1 MAGKILVVGS
11 LHLDVIVHSSR
22 LPKPDETLLGDK
34 VSYRF
39 GGKGGNQAL
48 AAAKIDVQVFMAG
61 RIGTDNFG
69 KQIYD
74 TLSNQNINL
83 DGLKIVDEATGMS
96 VALIG
101 SDGIYS
107 AVVVS
112 GVNQTI
118 ELSEIAVPDDLTVL
132 VLQNEIN
139 TDANFEI
146 IKKVPKSTFVI
157 LNAAPALT
165 PNKDFFERIDLLIVN
180 KLEAKMLL
188 NEEPSIFN
196 NLDALRKLQN
206 LDPKEVIITLGA
218 EGYTGISKNG
228 EVFSEPGIKVDV
240 LSTHGAGDSFVGTLA
255 AFICK
260 GEPINIAAQYAQAS
274 SALHVKTPIDQR
286 EKILQADIENMF
298 SLNQ

>member
-39 GGKGGNQAL
+39 GGKGGNQAV

-69 KQIYD
+69 KKIYD

-83 DGLKIVDEATGMS
+83 DGLKMVDEATGMS

-112 GVNQTI
+112 GANQTI
-118 ELSEIAVPDDLTVL
+118 DLSEIAVPDDLTVL

-146 IKKVPKSTFVI
+146 IKKVPKSTFII

-165 PNKDFFERIDLLIVN
+165 PNKDFFERIDLLVVN
-180 KLEAKMLL
+180 QLEAKMLL

-206 LDPKEVIITLGA
+206 LGPKEVIITMGA
-218 EGYTGISKNG
+218 DGYTGISKNG
-228 EVFSEPGIKVDV
+228 EIFSEPGIKVDV

>member
-83 DGLKIVDEATGMS
+83 DGLKMVDEATGMS

-146 IKKVPKSTFVI
+146 IKKVPKSTFII

-165 PNKDFFERIDLLIVN
+165 PNKDFFERIDLLVVN
-180 KLEAKMLL
+180 QLEAKMLL

-206 LDPKEVIITLGA
+206 LGPKEVIITMGA
-218 EGYTGISKNG
+218 DGYTGISKNG
-228 EVFSEPGIKVDV
+228 EIFSEPGIKVDV

>member
-39 GGKGGNQAL
+39 GGKGGNQAV

-83 DGLKIVDEATGMS
+83 DGLKMVDEATGMS

-165 PNKDFFERIDLLIVN
+165 PNKDFFERIDLLVVN
-180 KLEAKMLL
+180 QLEAKMLL

-206 LDPKEVIITLGA
+206 LGPKEVIITMGA
-218 EGYTGISKNG
+218 DGYTGISKNG
-228 EVFSEPGIKVDV
+228 EIFSEPGIKVDV

>member
-11 LHLDVIVHSSR
+11 LHLDVIVNSSR
-22 LPKPDETLLGDK
+22 LPQPDETLLGDK

-48 AAAKIDVQVFMAG
+48 AAAKIRVQVLMAG
-61 RIGTDNFG
+61 RIGKDNFG
-69 KQIYD
+69 KEIYD
-74 TLSNQNINL
+74 TLANQNINL
-83 DGLKIVDEATGMS
+83 DRVKMVDEPSGMS

-118 ELSEIAVPDDLTVL
+118 DLSDIPVPNDLSVL
-132 VLQNEIN
+132 ILQNEIN
-139 TDANFEI
+139 SDANFKI
-146 IKKVPKSTFVI
+146 VKKVPKSTYVI
-157 LNAAPALT
+157 FNAAPALT

-180 KLEAKMLL
+180 QLEAKMLL
-188 NEEPSIFN
+188 NIKSDIFDD
-196 NLDALRKLQN
+196 LEALKKLQN
-206 LDPKEVIITLGA
+206 LGPKEVIITLGA
-218 EGYTGISKNG
+218 DGYTGISKN
-228 EVFSEPGIKVDV
+228 EEIFSEPGIKVDV

>member
-83 DGLKIVDEATGMS
+83 DGLKMVDEATGMS

-165 PNKDFFERIDLLIVN
+165 PNKDFFERIDLLVVN
-180 KLEAKMLL
+180 QLEAKMLL

-206 LDPKEVIITLGA
+206 LGPKEVIITLGA

-228 EVFSEPGIKVDV
+228 EIFSEPGIKVDV

-286 EKILQADIENMF
+286 EKILQADIENMI

>member
-83 DGLKIVDEATGMS
+83 DGLKMVDEATGMS

-118 ELSEIAVPDDLTVL
+118 DLSEIAVPDDLNVL

-165 PNKDFFERIDLLIVN
+165 PNKGFFERIDLLIVN
-180 KLEAKMLL
+180 QLEAKMLL

-206 LDPKEVIITLGA
+206 LGPNEVIITLGA
-218 EGYTGISKNG
+218 DGYTGISKNG
-228 EVFSEPGIKVDV
+228 EIFSEPGIKVDV
-240 LSTHGAGDSFVGTLA
+240 LSTHGAGDGFVGTLA

-260 GEPINIAAQYAQAS
+260 GEPISVAAQYAQAS

>member
-118 ELSEIAVPDDLTVL
+118 ELSEITVPDDLTVL

-180 KLEAKMLL
+180 QLEAKMLL

-196 NLDALRKLQN
+196 ILDALRKLQN
-206 LDPKEVIITLGA
+206 LGPKEVIITLGA

-228 EVFSEPGIKVDV
+228 EIFSEPGIKVDV

>member
-39 GGKGGNQAL
+39 GGKGGNQAV

-118 ELSEIAVPDDLTVL
+118 DLSEIAVPDDLTVL

-146 IKKVPKSTFVI
+146 IKKVPKSTFII

-165 PNKDFFERIDLLIVN
+165 PNKDFFERIDLLVVN
-180 KLEAKMLL
+180 QLEAKMLL

-206 LDPKEVIITLGA
+206 LGPKEVFITMGA
-218 EGYTGISKNG
+218 DGYTGISKNG
-228 EVFSEPGIKVDV
+228 EIFSEPGIKVDV

>member
-1 MAGKILVVGS
+1 MAGKILVLGS

-22 LPKPDETLLGDK
+22 LPKPDETLLGDT
-34 VSYRF
+34 VTYRF

-83 DGLKIVDEATGMS
+83 DGLKMVDEATGMS

-118 ELSEIAVPDDLTVL
+118 DLSEIAVPDDLTVL

-165 PNKDFFERIDLLIVN
+165 PNKSFFERIDLLIVN
-180 KLEAKMLL
+180 QLEAKMLL

-196 NLDALRKLQN
+196 NFDTLQKLQN
-206 LDPKEVIITLGA
+206 LGPNEVIITLGA
-218 EGYTGISKNG
+218 DGYTGISKNG
-228 EVFSEPGIKVDV
+228 EIFSEPGIKVDV

>member
-83 DGLKIVDEATGMS
+83 DGLKMVDEATGMS

-180 KLEAKMLL
+180 QLEAKMLL

-206 LDPKEVIITLGA
+206 LGPKEVIITLGA

-228 EVFSEPGIKVDV
+228 EIFSEPGIKVDV

>member
-1 MAGKILVVGS
+1 MSGKILVVGS

-83 DGLKIVDEATGMS
+83 DGLKMVDEATGMS

-118 ELSEIAVPDDLTVL
+118 DLSEIAVPDDLTVL

-165 PNKDFFERIDLLIVN
+165 PNKGFFERIDLLIVN
-180 KLEAKMLL
+180 QLEAKMLL

-196 NLDALRKLQN
+196 KLDALRKLQN
-206 LDPKEVIITLGA
+206 LGPKEVIITLGA
-218 EGYTGISKNG
+218 DGYTGISKNG
-228 EVFSEPGIKVDV
+228 EIFSEPGIKVDV

-260 GEPINIAAQYAQAS
+260 GEPISVAAQYAQAS

>member
-1 MAGKILVVGS
+1 MAGKILVLGS

-34 VSYRF
+34 VTYRF

-69 KQIYD
+69 NQIYD

-83 DGLKIVDEATGMS
+83 DGLKMVDEATGMS

-101 SDGIYS
+101 YDGIYS

-118 ELSEIAVPDDLTVL
+118 DLSEIAVPDDLSVL

-139 TDANFEI
+139 TNANFDI
-146 IKKVPKSTFVI
+146 VKKVPESTFVI
-157 LNAAPALT
+157 FNAAPALT

-180 KLEAKMLL
+180 QLEAKMLI

-196 NLDALRKLQN
+196 NFDALQKLQN
-206 LDPKEVIITLGA
+206 LGPKEVIITLGA
-218 EGYTGISKNG
+218 DGYTGISKN
-228 EVFSEPGIKVDV
+228 EEIFSEPGIKVDV

-260 GEPINIAAQYAQAS
+260 GEPISVAAQYAQAS

>member
-1 MAGKILVVGS
+1 MAGKILVLGS
-11 LHLDVIVHSSR
+11 LHLDIIVNSSR

-83 DGLKIVDEATGMS
+83 DGLKMVDEATGMS

-101 SDGIYS
+101 YDGIYS

-118 ELSEIAVPDDLTVL
+118 DLSDIAVPDDLSVL

-139 TDANFEI
+139 TDANFDI
-146 IKKVPKSTFVI
+146 VKKVPESTFVI
-157 LNAAPALT
+157 FNAAPALT

-180 KLEAKMLL
+180 QLEAKMLI

-196 NLDALRKLQN
+196 NFDALQKLQN
-206 LDPKEVIITLGA
+206 LGPKEVIITLGA
-218 EGYTGISKNG
+218 DGYTGISKN
-228 EVFSEPGIKVDV
+228 EEIFSEPGIKVDV

-260 GEPINIAAQYAQAS
+260 GEPISVAAQYAQAS

>member
-22 LPKPDETLLGDK
+22 LPKPDETLLGDN

-83 DGLKIVDEATGMS
+83 DGLKMVDEATGMS

-180 KLEAKMLL
+180 QLEAKMLL

-196 NLDALRKLQN
+196 ILDALRKLQN
-206 LDPKEVIITLGA
+206 LGPKEVIITLGA

-228 EVFSEPGIKVDV
+228 EIFSEPGIKVDV

>member
-1 MAGKILVVGS
+1 MAGKILVLGS

-83 DGLKIVDEATGMS
+83 DGLKMVDEATGMS

-101 SDGIYS
+101 YDGIYS

-118 ELSEIAVPDDLTVL
+118 DLSEIAVPDDLSVL

-139 TDANFEI
+139 TDANFDI
-146 IKKVPKSTFVI
+146 VKKVPESTFVI
-157 LNAAPALT
+157 FNAAPALT

-180 KLEAKMLL
+180 QLEAKMLI

-196 NLDALRKLQN
+196 NFDTLQKLQN
-206 LDPKEVIITLGA
+206 LGPNEVIITLGA
-218 EGYTGISKNG
+218 DGYTGISKNG
-228 EVFSEPGIKVDV
+228 EIFSEPGIKVDV

-260 GEPINIAAQYAQAS
+260 GEPISVAAQYAQAS

-286 EKILQADIENMF
+286 EKILQTDIENMF

>member
-83 DGLKIVDEATGMS
+83 DGLKMVDEATGMS

-118 ELSEIAVPDDLTVL
+118 DLSEIAVPDDLTVL

-165 PNKDFFERIDLLIVN
+165 PNKDFFERIDILIVN
-180 KLEAKMLL
+180 QLEAKMLL

-206 LDPKEVIITLGA
+206 LGPKEVIITLGA
-218 EGYTGISKNG
+218 DGYTGISKNG
-228 EVFSEPGIKVDV
+228 EIFSEPGIKVDV

>member
-1 MAGKILVVGS
+1 MSGKILVVGS

-83 DGLKIVDEATGMS
+83 DGLKMVDEATGMS

-165 PNKDFFERIDLLIVN
+165 PNKSFFERIDLLIVN
-180 KLEAKMLL
+180 QLEAKMLL

-206 LDPKEVIITLGA
+206 LGPKEVIITLGA
-218 EGYTGISKNG
+218 DGYTGISKNG
-228 EVFSEPGIKVDV
+228 EIFFEPGIKVDV

>member
-39 GGKGGNQAL
+39 GGKGGNQAV

-83 DGLKIVDEATGMS
+83 DGLKMVDEATGMS

-112 GVNQTI
+112 GANQTI
-118 ELSEIAVPDDLTVL
+118 DLSEIAVPDDLTVL
-132 VLQNEIN
+132 LLQNEIN

-146 IKKVPKSTFVI
+146 IKKVPKSTFII

-165 PNKDFFERIDLLIVN
+165 PNKDFFERIDLLVVN
-180 KLEAKMLL
+180 QLEAKMLL
-188 NEEPSIFN
+188 NEEPIIFN

-206 LDPKEVIITLGA
+206 LGPKEVIITMGA
-218 EGYTGISKNG
+218 DGYTGISKNG
-228 EVFSEPGIKVDV
+228 EIFSEPGIKVDV

>member
-34 VSYRF
+34 VLYRF

-180 KLEAKMLL
+180 QLEAKMLL

-196 NLDALRKLQN
+196 ILDALRKLQN
-206 LDPKEVIITLGA
+206 LGPKEVIITLGA

-228 EVFSEPGIKVDV
+228 EIFSEPGIKVDV

>member
-39 GGKGGNQAL
+39 GGKGGNQAV

-83 DGLKIVDEATGMS
+83 DGLKMVDEATGMS

-118 ELSEIAVPDDLTVL
+118 DLSEIAVPDDLTVL

-146 IKKVPKSTFVI
+146 IKKVPKSTFII

-180 KLEAKMLL
+180 QLEAKMLL

-196 NLDALRKLQN
+196 ILDALRKLQN
-206 LDPKEVIITLGA
+206 LGPKEVIITLGA

-228 EVFSEPGIKVDV
+228 EIFSEPGIKVDV

-298 SLNQ
+298 CLNQ

>member
-180 KLEAKMLL
+180 QLEAKMLL

-206 LDPKEVIITLGA
+206 LGPKEVIITLGA

-228 EVFSEPGIKVDV
+228 EIFSEPGIKVDV

-260 GEPINIAAQYAQAS
+260 GEPVNIAAQYAQAS

>member
-39 GGKGGNQAL
+39 GGKGGNQAV

-146 IKKVPKSTFVI
+146 IKKVPKSTFII

-180 KLEAKMLL
+180 QLEAKMLL

-206 LDPKEVIITLGA
+206 LGPKEVIITLGA

-228 EVFSEPGIKVDV
+228 EIFSEPGIKVDV

>member
-1 MAGKILVVGS
+1 MAGKILVGGS

-83 DGLKIVDEATGMS
+83 DGLKMVDEATGMS

-112 GVNQTI
+112 GANQTI
-118 ELSEIAVPDDLTVL
+118 DLSEIAVPDDLTVL

-146 IKKVPKSTFVI
+146 IKKVPKSTFII

-165 PNKDFFERIDLLIVN
+165 PNKDFFERIDLLVVN
-180 KLEAKMLL
+180 QLEAKMLL

-206 LDPKEVIITLGA
+206 LGPKEVIITMGA
-218 EGYTGISKNG
+218 DGYTGISKNG
-228 EVFSEPGIKVDV
+228 EIFSEPGIKVDV

>member
-1 MAGKILVVGS
+1 MVGKILVVGS

-83 DGLKIVDEATGMS
+83 DGLKMVDEATGMS

-180 KLEAKMLL
+180 QLEAKMLL

-206 LDPKEVIITLGA
+206 LGPKEVIITLGA

-228 EVFSEPGIKVDV
+228 EIFSEPGIKVDV

>member
-83 DGLKIVDEATGMS
+83 DGLKMVDEATGMS

-118 ELSEIAVPDDLTVL
+118 DLSEIAVPDDLSVL

-146 IKKVPKSTFVI
+146 IKKVPKSTFII

-180 KLEAKMLL
+180 QLEAKMLL
-188 NEEPSIFN
+188 NKEPSIFN
-196 NLDALRKLQN
+196 NLDALQKLQN
-206 LDPKEVIITLGA
+206 LGPKEVIITLGA
-218 EGYTGISKNG
+218 EGYAGISKNG
-228 EVFSEPGIKVDV
+228 EIFSEPGIKVDV

-298 SLNQ
+298 CLNQ

>member
-34 VSYRF
+34 VLYRF

-83 DGLKIVDEATGMS
+83 DGLKMVDEATGMS

-118 ELSEIAVPDDLTVL
+118 DLSEIAVPDDLTVL

-180 KLEAKMLL
+180 QLEAKMLL

-206 LDPKEVIITLGA
+206 LGPKEVIITLGA

-228 EVFSEPGIKVDV
+228 EIFSEPGIKVDV

>member
-83 DGLKIVDEATGMS
+83 DGLKMVDEATGMS

-180 KLEAKMLL
+180 QLEAKMLL

-206 LDPKEVIITLGA
+206 LGPKEVIITLGS

-228 EVFSEPGIKVDV
+228 EIFSEPGIKVDV

>member
-39 GGKGGNQAL
+39 GGKGGNQAV

-83 DGLKIVDEATGMS
+83 DGLKMVDEATGMS

-118 ELSEIAVPDDLTVL
+118 DLSEITVPDDLTVL

-146 IKKVPKSTFVI
+146 IKKVPKSTFII

-165 PNKDFFERIDLLIVN
+165 PNKDFFERIDLLVVN
-180 KLEAKMLL
+180 QLEAKMLL

-206 LDPKEVIITLGA
+206 LGPKEVIITMGA
-218 EGYTGISKNG
+218 DGYTGISKNG
-228 EVFSEPGIKVDV
+228 EIFSEPGIKVDV

>member
-83 DGLKIVDEATGMS
+83 DGLKMVDEATGMS

-118 ELSEIAVPDDLTVL
+118 DLSEIAVPDDLTVL

-139 TDANFEI
+139 TEVNFKI

-180 KLEAKMLL
+180 QLEAKMLL

-206 LDPKEVIITLGA
+206 LGPKEVIITLGA

-228 EVFSEPGIKVDV
+228 EIFSEPGIKVDV

>member
-1 MAGKILVVGS
+1 MSGKILVVGS

-22 LPKPDETLLGDK
+22 LPKPDETLLGDN

-83 DGLKIVDEATGMS
+83 DGLKMVDEATGMS

-118 ELSEIAVPDDLTVL
+118 DLSEIAVPDDLTVL

-165 PNKDFFERIDLLIVN
+165 PNKSFFERIDLLIVN
-180 KLEAKMLL
+180 QLEAKMLL

-206 LDPKEVIITLGA
+206 LGPKEVIITLGA
-218 EGYTGISKNG
+218 DGYMGISKNG
-228 EVFSEPGIKVDV
+228 EIFSEPGIKVDV
-240 LSTHGAGDSFVGTLA
+240 LSTLGAGDSFVGTLA

>member
-118 ELSEIAVPDDLTVL
+118 ELSEIAVPHDLTVL

-180 KLEAKMLL
+180 QLEAKMLL
-188 NEEPSIFN
+188 NEAPSIFN

-206 LDPKEVIITLGA
+206 LGPKEVIITLGA

-228 EVFSEPGIKVDV
+228 EIFSEPGIKVDV

-298 SLNQ
+298 CLNQ

>member
-39 GGKGGNQAL
+39 GGKGGNQAV

-83 DGLKIVDEATGMS
+83 DGLKMVDEATGMS

-112 GVNQTI
+112 GANQTLD
-118 ELSEIAVPDDLTVL
+118 LSEIAVPDDLSVL

-146 IKKVPKSTFVI
+146 VKTVPKSTFVI

-180 KLEAKMLL
+180 QLEAKMLL

-196 NLDALRKLQN
+196 ILDALRKLQN
-206 LDPKEVIITLGA
+206 LGPKEVIITLGA

-228 EVFSEPGIKVDV
+228 EIFSEPGIKVDV

-298 SLNQ
+298 CLNQ

>member
-118 ELSEIAVPDDLTVL
+118 ELSEIAVPHDLTVL

-180 KLEAKMLL
+180 QLEAKMLL

-206 LDPKEVIITLGA
+206 LGPKEVIITLGA

-228 EVFSEPGIKVDV
+228 EIFSEPGIKVDV

>member
-180 KLEAKMLL
+180 QLEAKMLL

-206 LDPKEVIITLGA
+206 LGPKEVIITLGA
-218 EGYTGISKNG
+218 EGYTGISRNG
-228 EVFSEPGIKVDV
+228 EIFFEPGIKVDV
-240 LSTHGAGDSFVGTLA
+240 LSTHGAGDTFVGTLA

>member
-83 DGLKIVDEATGMS
+83 DGLKMVDEATGMS

-146 IKKVPKSTFVI
+146 IKKVPKSTFII

-180 KLEAKMLL
+180 QLEAKMLL

-206 LDPKEVIITLGA
+206 LGPKEVIITLGA

-228 EVFSEPGIKVDV
+228 EIFSEPGIKVDV

>member
-39 GGKGGNQAL
+39 GGKGGNQAV

-83 DGLKIVDEATGMS
+83 DGLKMVDEATGMS

-112 GVNQTI
+112 GANQTI
-118 ELSEIAVPDDLTVL
+118 DLSEIAVPDDLTVL

-146 IKKVPKSTFVI
+146 IKKVPKSTFII

-180 KLEAKMLL
+180 QLEAKMLL

-206 LDPKEVIITLGA
+206 LGPKEVIITLGA

-228 EVFSEPGIKVDV
+228 ENFSEPGIKVDV

>member
-22 LPKPDETLLGDK
+22 LPKPDETLLGDN

-39 GGKGGNQAL
+39 GGKGGNQAV

-83 DGLKIVDEATGMS
+83 DGLKMVDEATGMS

-157 LNAAPALT
+157 LNAAPALP

-180 KLEAKMLL
+180 QLEAKMLL

-206 LDPKEVIITLGA
+206 LGPKEVIITLGA

-228 EVFSEPGIKVDV
+228 EIFSEPGIKVDV

>member
-39 GGKGGNQAL
+39 GGKGGNQAV
-48 AAAKIDVQVFMAG
+48 AAAKIDAQVFMAG

-83 DGLKIVDEATGMS
+83 DGLKMVDEATGMS

-112 GVNQTI
+112 GANQTI
-118 ELSEIAVPDDLTVL
+118 DLSEIAVPDDLTVL

-146 IKKVPKSTFVI
+146 IKKVPKSTFII

-165 PNKDFFERIDLLIVN
+165 PNKDFFERIDLLVVN
-180 KLEAKMLL
+180 QLEAKMLL

-206 LDPKEVIITLGA
+206 LGPKEVIITMGA
-218 EGYTGISKNG
+218 DGYTGISKNG
-228 EVFSEPGIKVDV
+228 EIFSEPGIKVDV

>member
-1 MAGKILVVGS
+1 MAGKILVLGS

-34 VSYRF
+34 VTYRF

-83 DGLKIVDEATGMS
+83 DGLKMVDEATGMS

-101 SDGIYS
+101 YDGIYS

-118 ELSEIAVPDDLTVL
+118 DLSEIAVPDDLSVL

-139 TDANFEI
+139 TDANFDI
-146 IKKVPKSTFVI
+146 VKKVPESTFVI
-157 LNAAPALT
+157 FNAAPALT

-180 KLEAKMLL
+180 QLEAKMLI

-196 NLDALRKLQN
+196 NFDALQKLQN
-206 LDPKEVIITLGA
+206 LGPKEVIITLGA
-218 EGYTGISKNG
+218 DGYTGISKN
-228 EVFSEPGIKVDV
+228 EEIFSEPGIKVDV

-260 GEPINIAAQYAQAS
+260 GEPISVAAQYAQAS

>member
-1 MAGKILVVGS
+1 MSGKILVVGS

-83 DGLKIVDEATGMS
+83 DGLKMVDEATGMS

-101 SDGIYS
+101 YDGIYS

-118 ELSEIAVPDDLTVL
+118 DLSEIAVPDDLSVL

-139 TDANFEI
+139 TDANFDI
-146 IKKVPKSTFVI
+146 VKKVPESTFVI
-157 LNAAPALT
+157 FNAAPALT

-180 KLEAKMLL
+180 QLEAKMLM

-196 NLDALRKLQN
+196 NFDALQKLQN
-206 LDPKEVIITLGA
+206 LGPKEVIITLGA
-218 EGYTGISKNG
+218 DGYTGISKN
-228 EVFSEPGIKVDV
+228 EEIFSEPGIKVDV

-260 GEPINIAAQYAQAS
+260 GEPISVAAQYAQAS